1 MINSTTLLRARMH
14 VACVRA
20 AITLHARFLFSLGR
34 LSVQWSMVN
43 PFANPEARAPENSA
57 GEKAQWRSNLCA
69 IQTAA
74 PRPQPKWKVSLQDL
88 VLPFRSLHYLIT
100 RSVRKGTMAFTCSP
114 VCDSNCRAATAAVP
128 GYLASVA
135 DYLPLV
141 SGCVV
146 PKVASPNL
154 TP

>member
-1 MINSTTLLRARMH
+1 MH

-20 AITLHARFLFSLGR
+20 AITLHARFLFNLGR

-69 IQTAA
+69 IQTAT
-74 PRPQPKWKVSLQDL
+74 PRPQPKWKVSLQDI

-100 RSVRKGTMAFTCSP
+100 RSRRKT
-114 VCDSNCRAATAAVP
+114 DSSAGIECRAATAAIECR
-128 GYLASVA
+128 A
-135 DYLPLV
+135 DSLSSNNVVLLDHQPLV
-141 SGCVV
+141 SGYVV
-146 PKVASPNL
+146 PKVASANQ
-154 TP
+154 TR